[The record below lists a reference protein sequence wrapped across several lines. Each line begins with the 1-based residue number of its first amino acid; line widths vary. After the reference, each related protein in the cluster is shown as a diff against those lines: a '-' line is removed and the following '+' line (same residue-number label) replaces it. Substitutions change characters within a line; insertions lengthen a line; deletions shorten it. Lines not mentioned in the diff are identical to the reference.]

1 MLLSIF
7 YLFILTKVYLW
18 KQNLMETVFKTP
30 ELYYSATGCNLQAQN
45 FATRGFLHISF
56 VDEFAEA
63 FEEKLIFQSRSSG
76 RVIFAK
82 IKDHKDLFQ
91 T

>member
-30 ELYYSATGCNLQAQN
+30 ELYYSAAGCNLQAQN
-45 FATRGFLHISF
+45 FATRGLLHISF

-63 FEEKLIFQSRSSG
+63 LEEKLIFQSRSSC